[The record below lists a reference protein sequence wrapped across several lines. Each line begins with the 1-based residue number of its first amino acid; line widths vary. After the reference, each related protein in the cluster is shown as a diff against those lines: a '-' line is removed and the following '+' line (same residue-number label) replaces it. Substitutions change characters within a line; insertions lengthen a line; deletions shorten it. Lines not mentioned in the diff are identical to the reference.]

1 MTNFALIFRNLV
13 KKDWKKLSLNL
24 VGLVYFAVFY
34 APMMKDIYSTKAD
47 LLAMFE
53 TLKNPAM
60 IALVG
65 PTEATAQ
72 TVTLASFYFQ
82 EMTLFTALIFIIVG
96 ILHVLSRTRAEE
108 EEGLSELILS
118 FPVGK
123 LTQAGAVLLELTG
136 FYLASG
142 LLITAGMTALTHA
155 SDGFSLTANLLYG
168 FGLGMTGLLFSALA
182 LLIAQLFD
190 TASTARNVT
199 FGLLGALYIAR
210 AFTDLSSAT
219 LMFSRLNPLAWVY
232 LTSSSVGNH
241 GLYLLAPLFLAG
253 CLSLMALY
261 LQHHRDISGSIFSEK
276 EKPHRAS
283 WLYSSTLGFVAKN
296 AQGQLMIWGIG
307 LFIMG
312 ATYGSI
318 FGDIDKFVKTNATIK
333 AMFVE
338 NPKFNL
344 AEQFMGTILMVL
356 VVLSVVPVISLVGRL
371 AKDERLGRLDL
382 LFLKTSRTKLLL
394 STWGLAVLVGT
405 VIAELGGLGLYL
417 ASATVMS
424 KPIPLATVLT
434 AASAYLPTLLVF
446 ASLATVLI
454 AINRKLLDIAWVYL
468 IASFIIDYLGSLMK
482 LGKTWHQVTPFYW
495 VPRLPVDLM
504 DWHYVIVMGV
514 VALALLAFSSLIYRK
529 RDI

>member
-1 MTNFALIFRNLV
+1 MTNFALIFKNLV
-13 KKDWKKLSLNL
+13 KKDWKKLSLSL
-24 VGLVYFAVFY
+24 LGLVYFAIFY
-34 APMMKDIYSTKAD
+34 APMMSSLYGTKAE

-72 TVTLASFYFQ
+72 TVTMASFYFQ

-96 ILHVLSRTRAEE
+96 ILHVISRTRAEE
-108 EEGLSELILS
+108 EEGLSELVLS

-123 LTQAGAVLLELTG
+123 LTQPVAVLLELTG
-136 FYLASG
+136 FYLTSG
-142 LLITAGMTALTHA
+142 ALITAVMSLITKP

-168 FGLGMTGLLFSALA
+168 FGLGLTGLLFSALA
-182 LLIAQLFD
+182 LLITQLFA

-210 AFTDLSSAT
+210 AFTDLSSPT
-219 LMFSRLNPLAWVY
+219 LSRLNPLAWVY
-232 LTSSSVGNH
+232 LTSPSVGNH
-241 GLYLLAPLFLAG
+241 GLYLLATLFLLG
-253 CLSLMALY
+253 CLSLLALN
-261 LQHHRDISGSIFSEK
+261 LQNRRDISGSLFSEK
-276 EKPHRAS
+276 ERPHHAS
-283 WLYSSTLGFVAKN
+283 RFYSSTLGFVAKN
-296 AQGQLMIWGIG
+296 AQGQLTIWGLG
-307 LFIMG
+307 LLIMG

-356 VVLSVVPVISLVGRL
+356 VVLATVPVISLIGRL

-382 LFLKTSRTKLLL
+382 LLLKTSRTKLLL
-394 STWGLAVLVGT
+394 STWGVAVLVGMI
-405 VIAELGGLGLYL
+405 VAELGGLGLYL
-417 ASATVMS
+417 AAASVMTR
-424 KPIPLATVLT
+424 PIALITVLT
-434 AASAYLPTLLVF
+434 ATTAYLPTLFIF
-446 ASLATVLI
+446 ASLATFLI
-454 AINRKLLDIAWVYL
+454 AIHRKLLDLAWLYL

-482 LGKTWHQVTPFYW
+482 LGKIFHQLTPFYW
-495 VPRLPVDLM
+495 VPRLPVDQM
-504 DWHYVIVMGV
+504 DWRYVTVMGI
-514 VALALLAFSSLIYRK
+514 VALALLGISSLIYQK
-529 RDI
+529 RDL